1 MEALPELCDPGNVWA
16 LRVAQLHEQS
26 RDFWSTEP
34 RDSGVTPA
42 GSSCTGEVQ
51 ENPVG
56 MLSQLCWN
64 REAKLMGADVAPVG
78 CWNPGQVNVSRWPQG
93 QWPGGSGSVVWGRG
107 RGRTPGNVPAA
118 QTGSGGLGRV
128 EEAEG
133 RRRECLL

>member
-16 LRVAQLHEQS
+16 LHVAQLHEQS

-42 GSSCTGEVQ
+42 RSSCRGEVQ

-56 MLSQLCWN
+56 MLSWLCWSW
-64 REAKLMGADVAPVG
+64 EAKLMGADVAPVG

-93 QWPGGSGSVVWGRG
+93 QWPGGSGSVVWG
-107 RGRTPGNVPAA
+107 
-118 QTGSGGLGRV
+118 
-128 EEAEG
+128 
-133 RRRECLL
+133 